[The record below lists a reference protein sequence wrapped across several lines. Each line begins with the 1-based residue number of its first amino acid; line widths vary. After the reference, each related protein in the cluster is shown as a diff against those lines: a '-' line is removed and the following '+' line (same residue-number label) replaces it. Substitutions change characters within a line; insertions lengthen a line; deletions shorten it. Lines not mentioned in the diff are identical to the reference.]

1 MDTIRVKSYLNRA
14 RILARKFYLMMDF
27 MYQTDP

>member
-14 RILARKFYLMMDF
+14 QILARKSYLTMDIL
-27 MYQTDP
+27 YQTDP